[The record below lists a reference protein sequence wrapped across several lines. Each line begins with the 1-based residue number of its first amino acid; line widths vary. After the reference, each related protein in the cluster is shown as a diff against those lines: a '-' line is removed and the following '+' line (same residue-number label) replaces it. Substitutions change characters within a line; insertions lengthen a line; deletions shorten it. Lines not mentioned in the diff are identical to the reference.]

1 MRKSIILSL
10 FLLLFSVTAYAEYS
24 DMPHDWS
31 YESMSWAVESGIIN
45 GSDGKI
51 YPDGYMTRAEQA
63 AVLARYARQ
72 NELFAENGETY
83 TYTDANESDWFY
95 ADVCYMSAANI
106 MNGDGE
112 RFRPHDNV
120 TREEA
125 VAAMGRMLSIE
136 EDEEACQTFSDIDE
150 ISDWARGCVGAFAE
164 LGLVNG
170 DGGEFRPHD
179 AISRKEFIAILYRC
193 DMRSDAAKHLEPVI
207 DEDGSVW
214 SPIYN

>member
-24 DMPHDWS
+24 DMPYDWS
-31 YESMSWAVESGIIN
+31 YESMSWAVENGIIN

-72 NELFAENGETY
+72 NELFAENGEAY
-83 TYTDANESDWFY
+83 TYTDADESDWFY

-150 ISDWARGCVGAFAE
+150 IAAQCKFSDCTNVSEPGRAVRK
-164 LGLVNG
+164 
-170 DGGEFRPHD
+170 
-179 AISRKEFIAILYRC
+179 AI
-193 DMRSDAAKHLEPVI
+193 
-207 DEDGSVW
+207 EDGIIDINRLESYKKIQKELNY
-214 SPIYN
+214 SE